1 MSIDKLKEMGFNLI
15 PLKGKSKEPIGGL
28 NWKQFQEEKYN
39 GSYPDSCNIGV
50 VCGRSSGNVFV
61 VDLDDTSL
69 YDDYPQEI
77 KNTFTVK
84 TGKGYHL
91 YYHFHGFPPPN
102 KKLDDKRGRHIDIK
116 SQGGYVLAPTSIHPN
131 GSIYTA
137 INELPIMDI
146 AIDKLKTHLQKMGF
160 NVETKPIEEIAT
172 GISEGGRN
180 DATFKYAC
188 YLIRDKGIIRGSIK
202 IRN

>member
-1 MSIDKLKEMGFNLI
+1 MNRPTLSIEKLKEMGFNLI
-15 PLKGKSKEPIGGL
+15 PLKPKSKEPIGGL

-50 VCGRSSGNVFV
+50 VCGRSSGNIFV
-61 VDLDDTSL
+61 VDLDDESL

-102 KKLDDKRGRHIDIK
+102 KKLDDKRGRHIDI
-116 SQGGYVLAPTSIHPN
+116 
-131 GSIYTA
+131 
-137 INELPIMDI
+137 
-146 AIDKLKTHLQKMGF
+146 
-160 NVETKPIEEIAT
+160 
-172 GISEGGRN
+172 
-180 DATFKYAC
+180 
-188 YLIRDKGIIRGSIK
+188 
-202 IRN
+202 